1 MVAMCHPRSVTKNVV
16 GEGQMPQLGNERVTS
31 LIREAYKWLFDCLRS
46 LLAVGALFLV
56 DEKVGNLAT
65 HALAWGSVA
74 VLAMYVTTYINVG
87 ELSYFHFNAR
97 KSGLMSSALKYG
109 VFAMIAGCFFLFFF
123 PLFCDGVCCLDSQKR
138 SKITSFFLK
147 QRWSNCR
154 FSTIE

>member
-1 MVAMCHPRSVTKNVV
+1 MCHPRSVTKNVV

-109 VFAMIAGCFFLFFF
+109 VFAMIAGCFCVAFLYIVTTAVASIVES
-123 PLFCDGVCCLDSQKR
+123 GAK
-138 SKITSFFLK
+138 
-147 QRWSNCR
+147 
-154 FSTIE
+154 